1 MVIND
6 NGVKLL
12 SVSEMSNT
20 TAPFHSVV
28 ILVEYSKPEF
38 AELSGI
44 RRNIEEFWKENAQWQ
59 NFCLAMSYEG
69 VNINAI
75 YYNEIN
81 FHDEI
86 LLAQTNDKSCIEG
99 KYY

>member
-1 MVIND
+1 
-6 NGVKLL
+6 
-12 SVSEMSNT
+12 
-20 TAPFHSVV
+20 
-28 ILVEYSKPEF
+28 
-38 AELSGI
+38 
-44 RRNIEEFWKENAQWQ
+44 
-59 NFCLAMSYEG
+59 MSYEG